1 MKFSKLYVEHHTGV
15 SVLYADVVN
24 YTYMTTQLPVKVL
37 VETLHELF
45 VKFDQASEVI
55 HRKYL
60 YQHILMISNM
70 CRNLTF

>member
-1 MKFSKLYVEHHTGV
+1 MEHHTGV

-45 VKFDQASEVI
+45 VKFDQASEV
-55 HRKYL
+55 R
-60 YQHILMISNM
+60 
-70 CRNLTF
+70 